1 LALLA
6 LYRRSFAIAL
16 VAVAAALSLAAC
28 GRKGNMELPPGPD
41 AQPPIAAAPT
51 TPSSFLPSTSP
62 AQSAANQQQED
73 ATAQK
78 NGFDSHGNPVAGPG
92 TKRPFLL
99 DPILN

>member
-1 LALLA
+1 MAR
-6 LYRRSFAIAL
+6 YRRSFAVAL
-16 VAVAAALSLAAC
+16 VAIAAALSLAAC

-62 AQSAANQQQED
+62 AQSVANQQQEN
-73 ATAQK
+73 ANAQR
-78 NGFDSHGNPVAGPG
+78 NGFDSHGNPVAGAGPR
-92 TKRPFLL
+92 RPFLL